1 MRLKVTNWNIEYLGR
16 ALARPASPNNRRRL
30 GLIAEEIKAIEPD
43 ILAIEEGPK
52 GENAI
57 CQFATDTLGG
67 FLEPVLLPGNIPPTS
82 RPSAYKTRG
91 TQWIWFLV
99 RPELRNKVRLQP
111 PTVYQHFT
119 GQSKWEVHYW
129 GSYEHEKHRHYR
141 HPQVLVLTWNGTD
154 VEFIAV
160 HLKSKINLEPVK
172 PKPDGTPS
180 DAYVDEAVKARIKLA
195 TEAAELRRY
204 IAAKFAQKPNPGIV
218 VLGDCNDG
226 PGKDYFEERYLFFDL
241 ISNIQGHIL
250 ASGEFLNHALF
261 DFQGSLRWTA
271 RYRDRV
277 TGKSAA
283 ENPLLLDHIL
293 FSQPLV
299 DGSLPLQ
306 VNAHAGLVEHEI
318 HERIDAEA
326 TSRTKTS
333 DHRPVSCYFDVT

>member
-1 MRLKVTNWNIEYLGR
+1 MRLKVTNWNIEHLGR
-16 ALARPASPNNRRRL
+16 VLARPTSPNNRRRL
-30 GLIAEEIKAIEPD
+30 GLIADEIKAIEPD

-67 FLEPVLLPGNIPPTS
+67 FLEPVLLPDNIPPAS
-82 RPSAYKTRG
+82 RPGAYKTRG

-99 RPELRNKVRLQP
+99 RPELRDRVRLQS
-111 PTVYQHFT
+111 PTVYQYCT
-119 GQSKWEVHYW
+119 GRSRWDVHYW
-129 GSYEHEKHRHYR
+129 GKYKHEKHSHYR
-141 HPQVLVLTWNGTD
+141 HPQVLVLTWNGED
-154 VEFIAV
+154 IEFVGV
-160 HLKSKINLEPVK
+160 HLKSTINRVPVN

-180 DAYVDEAVKARIKLA
+180 DAYVDEAIKARIKLA

-250 ASGEFLNHALF
+250 ASEEFLNHALF
-261 DFQGSLRWTA
+261 DFQGNLRWTA
-271 RYRDRV
+271 RYRDQV
-277 TGKSAA
+277 TGKSAKQ
-283 ENPLLLDHIL
+283 NPLLLDHIL

-333 DHRPVSCYFDVT
+333 DHRPVSCHFDVT